1 MASKQG
7 FTPRISNEHMLLRS
21 KVVKNL
27 VVDRFDPE
35 SKQRPTLSLVPQS
48 SLSEFW
54 LPLNYFD
61 ISPAGKNGCGGFEK
75 YLVLFGQR
83 NDGLDF

>member
-1 MASKQG
+1 MASKQE
-7 FTPRISNEHMLLRS
+7 FTPRIDSEHMPLRS

-27 VVDRFDPE
+27 VLDRFDPE

-61 ISPAGKNGCGGFEK
+61 ISPTGKNGCGEFKK
-75 YLVLFGQR
+75 YLVLFGQH
-83 NDGLDF
+83 DGLEF